1 MGERVEKFEAGSV
14 TGSALDRSAF
24 SPALSSREGNVSLSR
39 SGFSLANCRSVRVGC
54 ALDLVDRSRVR
65 ESVGRVAI
73 REFSIRRFVLGG
85 SRLCPWPYDESL

>member
-1 MGERVEKFEAGSV
+1 MRR
-14 TGSALDRSAF
+14 ALLRGLLWIDRLF
-24 SPALSSREGNVSLSR
+24 PPLSLLAKGMSLSR